1 MKISVLLFIIL
12 LISFFSYQVSAQ
24 SKEIEKIKITS
35 SWTGLA
41 PTLNSNLVIKQ
52 KKGKFYANGKKIET
66 RLIDELLKQIN
77 IKEEQTL
84 ETLGITQEW
93 LDENAEKVIPVRL
106 YKPLPEEKDFF
117 INSFRNLKLV
127 EKILPRIFGSWTDDK
142 GIYHLKYSTDNYPE
156 FEIIILKKDGSE
168 TRKASSSQIMF
179 MFGNPKLGRAIAAL
193 LPKQFANRELL
204 NGDCLAQEIAK
215 EIFDEIEEEIKLV
228 KTQTLIGDKLS
239 LLKDRYKIRK
249 TEISYQ
255 TSIDVGRLPTAK
267 EWWKSPDFLSWNA
280 ELQRVDLPQNI
291 LIGVSLPYKQDKL
304 EGFWLF
310 YSEIDGIIQQVRS
323 VPWLSKYIEENPETE
338 FEIRYV
344 ENRSFSPKGKA
355 EFLEDLKKFGA
366 NALSSD
372 ILNNLDRSSFL
383 QVSKNKHLGWS
394 YWLILPDK
402 RMILWQINGDAG
414 LLWKHSDFKTL
425 NKYETKDWFQT
436 KAIISPNGEI
446 ESR

>member
-1 MKISVLLFIIL
+1 M
-12 LISFFSYQVSAQ
+12 
-24 SKEIEKIKITS
+24 
-35 SWTGLA
+35 
-41 PTLNSNLVIKQ
+41 
-52 KKGKFYANGKKIET
+52 
-66 RLIDELLKQIN
+66 
-77 IKEEQTL
+77 
-84 ETLGITQEW
+84 GITQEW
-93 LDENAEKVIPVRL
+93 LDENGEKVIPDRL

-156 FEIIILKKDGSE
+156 FEMIILKKDGSE

-179 MFGNPKLGRAIAAL
+179 MFNNPKLGRAIAAL
-193 LPKQFANRELL
+193 LPKYFANRELL
-204 NGDCLAQEIAK
+204 NGDYLAQEIAK

-255 TSIDVGRLPTAK
+255 TSIDVGRLPTEK
-267 EWWKSPDFLSWNA
+267 EWWKSPDFPSWNA

-310 YSEIDGIIQQVRS
+310 YSEIDGIIRQVRS

-366 NALSSD
+366 NALSSE
-372 ILNNLDRSSFL
+372 ILSNLDRSIFL
-383 QVSKNKHLGWS
+383 QVSKKKHLGWS

-414 LLWKHSDFKTL
+414 LLWKPSDFKTL